1 MQYTIEYQGGHPL
14 WSKPE
19 KAIISTNKD
28 FGAIYLRPNSIFSLS
43 KPITI
48 NKDDIISVDFER
60 SSSRSAGKAVAGA
73 LIGGVLT
80 GGIGLLVGGAL
91 GAKKKNL
98 SELYLRIKYNDRE
111 LMIALKTGKDTE
123 KIYSEINSLFV

>member
-19 KAIISTNKD
+19 KVILSTNKD

-48 NKDDIISVDFER
+48 NKEDLISIDFEKQ
-60 SSSRSAGKAVAGA
+60 SSRSAGKTVAGA

-80 GGIGLLVGGAL
+80 GGVGLLVGGAI
-91 GAKKKNL
+91 GAKKKNQ
-98 SELYLRIKYNDRE
+98 SELYLTIRYNDRE
-111 LMIALKTGKDTE
+111 FVVSFKTGKETDN
-123 KIYSEINSLFV
+123 IYSEINGLFA